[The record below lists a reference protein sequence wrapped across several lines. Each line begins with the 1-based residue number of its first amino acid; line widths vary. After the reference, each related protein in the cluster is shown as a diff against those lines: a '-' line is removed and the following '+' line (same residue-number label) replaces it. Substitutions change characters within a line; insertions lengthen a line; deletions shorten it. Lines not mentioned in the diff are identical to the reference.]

1 MNICRILSFFI
12 IALLVSCTQAD
23 NGVVI
28 SNAWARATAPGQEVG
43 AAYMTLQ
50 SMRDTTLIKAES
62 AAAGSVEIHSMTM
75 SNGVMQMRKID
86 TLPLSAGKPAK
97 LEPGGFHLML
107 FDLKKPLK
115 AGEQVEFT
123 LHFKDGA
130 GKTSVMKL
138 SAPIKADD

>member
-1 MNICRILSFFI
+1 MNLCRILGFFI
-12 IALLVSCTQAD
+12 ITLLASCTQVGND
-23 NGVVI
+23 VVI
-28 SNAWARATAPGQEVG
+28 SDAWVRATAPGQEVG

-50 SMRDTTLIKAES
+50 STRDITLIKTES

-75 SNGVMQMRKID
+75 SNGVMKMRKMD

-115 AGEQVEFT
+115 AGEQVEFA
-123 LHFKDGA
+123 LHFKDNA
-130 GKTSVMKL
+130 GKTSEMKL
-138 SAPIKADD
+138 SVPIKADD